1 MIVKSMIGALAA
13 AMLLAA
19 CSQTPPQYF
28 GPQLA
33 SANGEVEPQAINSPA
48 YARRP
53 PLPGRPGYLDTIR
66 YIDSGVKYIDAYAE
80 FFISYDGQMCFRG
93 LVNRQQAYF
102 ENYQN
107 YWCMYPTAVNNVE
120 ALEDDINYV
129 NTVRLWCVLEAPQCA
144 RRIGFTNFLDDS
156 VLDNSGWIG
165 NSISA
170 QTRPFREQR
179 DAIEYLIYLMGG
191 NAAGGQPL
199 RLRHPAPLAISRE
212 VPGRNAG

>member
-13 AMLLAA
+13 ALLLAA
-19 CSQTPPQYF
+19 CSQVPPRYF

-33 SANGEVEPQAINSPA
+33 SAYGEVEPQTINSPA
-48 YARRP
+48 YAIRTP
-53 PLPGRPGYLDTIR
+53 PPGRPGYLDMIR
-66 YIDSGVKYIDAYAE
+66 YIDNGVKYIDPYAE
-80 FFISYDGQMCFRG
+80 FFISFDGQMCFRG

-120 ALEDDINYV
+120 ALENGISYV
-129 NTVRLWCVLEAPQCA
+129 NTVRLWCVLDAPQCA
-144 RRIGFTNFLDDS
+144 RRTGFPNFLDDS
-156 VLDNSGWIG
+156 GWIDNSITT
-165 NSISA
+165 

-191 NAAGGQPL
+191 NAVSAQLL
-199 RLRHPAPLAISRE
+199 R
-212 VPGRNAG
+212 

>member
-1 MIVKSMIGALAA
+1 MIVKSIIGPLAA

-19 CSQTPPQYF
+19 CSQVPPRYF

-33 SANGEVEPQAINSPA
+33 SASGEVEPQAINSPA
-48 YARRP
+48 YAIRP
-53 PLPGRPGYLDTIR
+53 PLPGRPGYLDMIR
-66 YIDSGVKYIDAYAE
+66 YIDSGVKYIDPYAE

-93 LVNRQQAYF
+93 LVNRQAANF

-120 ALEDDINYV
+120 ALENDISYV

-144 RRIGFTNFLDDS
+144 RRTGFANFLDDS
-156 VLDNSGWIG
+156 DWIG
-165 NSISA
+165 NSIAA

-191 NAAGGQPL
+191 NAAGAQPL
-199 RLRHPAPLAISRE
+199 RLRHPTPLAISPE
-212 VPGRNAG
+212 VRGRKTG

>member
-1 MIVKSMIGALAA
+1 MIVKSIIGPLVA

-19 CSQTPPQYF
+19 CSQVPPRYF

-33 SANGEVEPQAINSPA
+33 STSGEVEPQAINSPA
-48 YARRP
+48 YAIRP
-53 PLPGRPGYLDTIR
+53 PLPGRPSYLDMIR
-66 YIDSGVKYIDAYAE
+66 YIDSGVKYIDPYAE

-93 LVNRQQAYF
+93 LVNRQAANF

-120 ALEDDINYV
+120 ALENDISYV

-144 RRIGFTNFLDDS
+144 RRTGFPNFLDDS
-156 VLDNSGWIG
+156 DWIDNSIA
-165 NSISA
+165 A

-191 NAAGGQPL
+191 NAAGAQPL
-199 RLRHPAPLAISRE
+199 RLRHPTPLAISPE
-212 VPGRNAG
+212 VRGRKTG